1 MLHSS
6 NKSHTLKISVH
17 IQTYRPTNTH
27 KQPYHFASSMGRME
41 CTEEPFL
48 LEELWDNC
56 YRWLNSDTPMKQ
68 QHVLG
73 KEKKELYLRR
83 NVFTRTF
90 NNKVSRNVQSC
101 DVTFCRPLTL
111 RRPYRSS
118 KCKYC
123 QFCQWVPSLYAVN
136 INWLGKH
143 LGVRWGMEGTYTTHG
158 DLFFAVRV

>member
-1 MLHSS
+1 MYTFKHTDAQTHTS
-6 NKSHTLKISVH
+6 SHTILPVRWGGWSA
-17 IQTYRPTNTH
+17 QR
-27 KQPYHFASSMGRME
+27 SL
-41 CTEEPFL
+41 FL
-48 LEELWDNC
+48 LEESWDNC

-83 NVFTRTF
+83 NLFTRTF
-90 NNKVSRNVQSC
+90 NNKVSRNVLSC